1 MGYIRLSS
9 SVRAKREKACMLRL
23 DSGALAIIPYS
34 RMGEEKK
41 EGYGRHPIIYIFIYI
56 SKALYVYIPSSSV
69 ASSE

>member
-1 MGYIRLSS
+1 
-9 SVRAKREKACMLRL
+9 MLRL

-56 SKALYVYIPSSSV
+56 SKALYVYIPPLRRCELGM
-69 ASSE
+69 SEKTEMT